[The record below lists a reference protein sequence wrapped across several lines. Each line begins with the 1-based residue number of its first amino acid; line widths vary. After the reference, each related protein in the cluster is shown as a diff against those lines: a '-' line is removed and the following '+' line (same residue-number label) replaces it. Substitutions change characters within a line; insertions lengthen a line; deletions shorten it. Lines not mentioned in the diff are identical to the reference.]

1 MVSIIVAVA
10 ENGVIGDKN
19 TLLWHISE
27 DLKHFKA
34 VTTGHPVIMGRKTYE
49 SLGRPLPNRTNVVIT
64 RQQVEIPGCRVV
76 HSLGEAVALFPGDD
90 EVFVIGGAQI
100 YAQALPLADRFYLT
114 RVFRAY
120 EGDTHFP
127 EWDEAQWRLLSSE
140 SFASGANY
148 PYPFATSAGEIR
160 YLYHCTARPYSLPLH
175 CKGFFVASGTVSC
188 PEKGEIMGK
197 YFDMLMEDVR
207 MKEGLHSCMNCGV
220 CTGVCPAAEFY
231 NYDPRQI
238 VNIVQ
243 TRDDDAIEELLKS
256 DTIWYCGECMSC
268 RPRCP
273 RGNTPGYVIPALR
286 TLSQKLGFFVESEK
300 GRQQLALKRII
311 GENILRTGYCIV
323 PRLVKPELH
332 PEQGPVWQWIYDND
346 KEVYGQFTPVYMRH
360 GAGALRRLDEQSL
373 EEINKIFEVSGG
385 KEMFDSIEEHSD
397 RKARE
402 LGYGEGADQQYMMD
416 VFLHNNNEHY

>member
-10 ENGVIGDKN
+10 ENGVIGDKS

-148 PYPFATSAGEIR
+148 PYPFAFETYE
-160 YLYHCTARPYSLPLH
+160 
-175 CKGFFVASGTVSC
+175 
-188 PEKGEIMGK
+188 
-197 YFDMLMEDVR
+197 
-207 MKEGLHSCMNCGV
+207 
-220 CTGVCPAAEFY
+220 
-231 NYDPRQI
+231 
-238 VNIVQ
+238 
-243 TRDDDAIEELLKS
+243 
-256 DTIWYCGECMSC
+256 
-268 RPRCP
+268 
-273 RGNTPGYVIPALR
+273 
-286 TLSQKLGFFVESEK
+286 
-300 GRQQLALKRII
+300 
-311 GENILRTGYCIV
+311 
-323 PRLVKPELH
+323 
-332 PEQGPVWQWIYDND
+332 
-346 KEVYGQFTPVYMRH
+346 
-360 GAGALRRLDEQSL
+360 RRR
-373 EEINKIFEVSGG
+373 N
-385 KEMFDSIEEHSD
+385 
-397 RKARE
+397 
-402 LGYGEGADQQYMMD
+402 
-416 VFLHNNNEHY
+416 